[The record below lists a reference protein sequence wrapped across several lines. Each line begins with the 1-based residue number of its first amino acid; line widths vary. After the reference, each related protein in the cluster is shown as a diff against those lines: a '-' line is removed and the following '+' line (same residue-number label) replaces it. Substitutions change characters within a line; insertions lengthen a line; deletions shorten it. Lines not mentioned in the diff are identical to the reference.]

1 MATTPAIVAVV
12 IMVFMVVTTPVQGVT
27 RDSTAT
33 LPASSQM
40 VRNTIVPLKHAAT
53 HPARFSS
60 PTKEEREIIHHLQVN
75 KHSIRKAVLDAPWI
89 LHLPIRISDG

>member
-1 MATTPAIVAVV
+1 MATVPATVAVV
-12 IMVFMVVTTPVQGVT
+12 IIVFMVVTTPVQGVT
-27 RDSTAT
+27 HDSTTT
-33 LPASSQM
+33 LSTSSQM

-75 KHSIRKAVLDAPWI
+75 KHSV
-89 LHLPIRISDG
+89 